1 MNRYETSNP
10 RAALSIAA
18 VAMTA
23 ITLGLSVIVP
33 AKVDYNR
40 HELGALAASTAVAP
54 ASTEVDAAPLR
65 IEVLGVRTPELVS
78 VQARSAL
85 LKRKQ
90 QS

>member
-10 RAALSIAA
+10 RAALGIAA

-23 ITLGLSVIVP
+23 ITLGLSVVVP
-33 AKVDYNR
+33 ANVDYNR
-40 HELGALAASTAVAP
+40 HDLSALAASKTVAP
-54 ASTEVDAAPLR
+54 ASTEVAAPLR